1 VEFYVP
7 LGGRGLLFRL
17 GTLWI
22 GFVGS
27 LVYERAR
34 RRRQSVQIN
43 PHLTLRLDELIALD

>member
-7 LGGRGLLFRL
+7 LGGRGLLFRI

-22 GFVGS
+22 GLIGG

-34 RRRQSVQIN
+34 RRRALLPID
-43 PHLTLRLDELIALD
+43 PPLPLRLAEIIALD